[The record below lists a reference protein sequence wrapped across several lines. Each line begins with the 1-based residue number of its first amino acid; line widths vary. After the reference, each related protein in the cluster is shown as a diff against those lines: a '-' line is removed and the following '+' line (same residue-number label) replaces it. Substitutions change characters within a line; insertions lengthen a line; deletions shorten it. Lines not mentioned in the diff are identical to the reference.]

1 METALKNHALSLL
14 IHSLHIFILLA
25 CITTETYIFINKHHP
40 LHHLIPVLFVLVFS
54 KLHYS
59 FLSKPSSQVCLLDF
73 SCLKPSPCLR
83 VPSAALMEHLS
94 MIEGFDQESLS
105 FSAKVISSS
114 GLGEE
119 TYFPPSLRHLPP
131 RTDHKNCIHEAHMLF
146 FPILQDLFSKTRISP
161 QEIDI
166 LVLNCSG
173 FCPSPSLSSI
183 IVNRF
188 AMRDNVKTFN
198 LSGMGCSAGV
208 ISIDIARTLLQLNR
222 GSFALIVS
230 TEVLSTGWYSGKDQ
244 RKLLLNCVFRSGSAA
259 LILTNKRLKNLK
271 YKLLHLVRT
280 QRAFDDTGYHSAIR
294 EEDSKGITG
303 VSIERNLLHVAR
315 DLLRSHVMVL
325 GKIILPFRER
335 AKYVIKLLMLKGT
348 VSSDKKRSPVPDF
361 RAAVKHFCM
370 PASGRAVIKEIG
382 KGLGLGEKEIE
393 AALMTFRRFGNQSS
407 SSMWYQLAYMEGKQR
422 IMKGDKVWQ
431 LGMGT
436 GPKCNS
442 VVWECLRV
450 VKGEEA
456 HKGPWEV

>member
-1 METALKNHALSLL
+1 METNLKNHAFSLL
-14 IHSLHIFILLA
+14 IHSLHTFILLA
-25 CITTETYIFINKHHP
+25 CITSETYIFINKYHP
-40 LHHLIPVLFVLVFS
+40 LHHLIPLFFILVFPN
-54 KLHYS
+54 
-59 FLSKPSSQVCLLDF
+59 LSKPSSQVFLLDF
-73 SCLKPSPCLR
+73 SCLKPSPSLR

-105 FSAKVISSS
+105 FLSKVTSSS

-131 RTDHKNCIHEAHMLF
+131 RTDHKNCIQEAHMLF

-166 LVLNCSG
+166 LVLNCSA
-173 FCPSPSLSSI
+173 FCSSPSLSSI

-222 GSFALIVS
+222 GSFALIIS

-259 LILTNKRLKNLK
+259 VLLTNKKVKNLK

-315 DLLRSHVMVL
+315 DLLRSHVIIL

-335 AKYVIKLLMLKGT
+335 AKYVIMVLIFKV
-348 VSSDKKRSPVPDF
+348 VSSDKKRSPVPEF

-370 PASGRAVIKEIG
+370 PASGRGMIKEMG
-382 KGLGLGEKEIE
+382 KGLGLGEREIE

-407 SSMWYQLAYMEGKQR
+407 SSMWYQLGYMEGKQR
-422 IMKGDKVWQ
+422 IRKGDKVWQ

-450 VKGEEA
+450 IKGEELGQKD
-456 HKGPWEV
+456 HGRD